1 MSTRVALSRK
11 GGGDPRIN
19 VPRAMSIE
27 KSLSE
32 LDTLLALEEVSIA
45 SVRTND
51 TSGQRSGASRKSE
64 GASDKENKVSRGRR
78 QEHNHERRGR
88 SSRSLPSSPRR
99 KTTLEF
105 GDDTK
110 STGSNT
116 SNTIGS
122 RDVTVYSHEL
132 IANMEQIQDQL
143 ALSLSDHAKRQELR
157 QELGLSSSEHQ
168 KRSSPRSRKSRRSRS
183 SSANSQRTRRGTSL
197 EREISRMILQQT
209 CDSSRFVVGQPQKRT
224 KSANDILSDLM
235 ASPLPASP
243 FEATVQQANQELW
256 TKSLLD
262 EEDDDTTAETPSL
275 GEEASLGSGVIS
287 QNHASSVLST
297 GSPKSAFSNPDLSQF
312 DAPTANTTTTNT
324 HTTATTDASTRDLED
339 EDIFAGCEES
349 SPVLQQPELK
359 SEFERSFGTSLEM
372 NHGDKFIDFSAST
385 IIEESESD
393 MADSQVSHEL
403 VARLIPATTF
413 LSLGPAPNSPT
424 NEEIVPEHVLDQI
437 ELSSTNESTASE
449 QDEEEQVET
458 DQERPVDLAPNM
470 NLDGSTFAFEDMED
484 SVLVTNFNDD
494 DWTTF
499 DNSAFV
505 DSFQPS
511 GGDDETSQQSPVPSE
526 IGEPNSPTS
535 VLVATTTAS
544 SKKLI
549 FSDQDV
555 ASNASLS
562 QPAYYAS
569 SDPGLVVLHVDEFP
583 LQPSSSSDSG
593 VEWQEYNRRFV
604 I

>member
-1 MSTRVALSRK
+1 MSTRAALSRK

-19 VPRAMSIE
+19 VPRALSIE

-32 LDTLLALEEVSIA
+32 LDTLLAMEEVSIA

-64 GASDKENKVSRGRR
+64 GASDKENKASRGRR
-78 QEHNHERRGR
+78 QEHNHERRTR

-99 KTTLEF
+99 KTALEF

-168 KRSSPRSRKSRRSRS
+168 KRSSPRSRKSRGSRS

-235 ASPLPASP
+235 ASPLPTSP
-243 FEATVQQANQELW
+243 LEATGQQANQELW

-275 GEEASLGSGVIS
+275 GEEASVGSGVIS
-287 QNHASSVLST
+287 QDHHSSSVRSN
-297 GSPKSAFSNPDLSQF
+297 GSPKSVFSNPELSQF

-324 HTTATTDASTRDLED
+324 HTTATTDASTED
-339 EDIFAGCEES
+339 EDVFAGCEES
-349 SPVLQQPELK
+349 SPALQQPELK

-372 NHGDKFIDFSAST
+372 NHGDKFIDFSATT

-393 MADSQVSHEL
+393 MADSQVGHEL
-403 VARLIPATTF
+403 LAKLIPATTF

-424 NEEIVPEHVLDQI
+424 NEENVPKDVLDQI
-437 ELSSTNESTASE
+437 ELTSTNESTASE
-449 QDEEEQVET
+449 QDAEEQVET
-458 DQERPVDLAPNM
+458 DEERPVDLAPNM
-470 NLDGSTFAFEDMED
+470 NLDGITFAFEDMED

-499 DNSAFV
+499 DNSAFAK
-505 DSFQPS
+505 SFQRS

-535 VLVATTTAS
+535 VLVATTAAS

-555 ASNASLS
+555 TSNASLS